1 MTEATILQIVQ
12 IIFVLFAAPLLSG
25 YIQMLRA
32 LLQNR
37 RPARLWQPYRDLWRL
52 FHKESLVFTDASWLF
67 SFTPYLIFAAL
78 LLAAGI
84 IPILATGLPLAP
96 AADIIALV
104 GLFALARVFQ
114 VLAAMDTGTPFA
126 TLGAHREMLIAGLAE
141 PALLAALFTASLL
154 SRSTSLSMIV
164 IHLEQLRFALHPSMV
179 FAAAAFFMVLL
190 AENARIPVDNPA
202 THLELTMIHEAMLL
216 EYSGRHLALMEWGSM
231 IKLLLYLAIGVAL
244 FLPWGIAPASNVVAL
259 LITVGILILKFV
271 FAGLLLALVE
281 TLLAKLRL
289 FRAPEFMATAFLL
302 GVIGMLSYFM
312 LGA

>member
-37 RPARLWQPYRDLWRL
+37 RPAGLWQPYRDLWRL

-244 FLPWGIAPASNVVAL
+244 FLPWGIAPVSNVVAL

>member
-37 RPARLWQPYRDLWRL
+37 RPAGLWQPYRDLWRL